1 MMHTWDSLPLQY
13 QSQNHKFMAQYPDST
28 LVTLPSN
35 VAIQEVKQRV
45 WFSSILIKLHMNI
58 AHAAGQLD
66 KLSLVTSYNCL
77 MIYSSLVAENRP
89 LQTRF

>member
-35 VAIQEVKQRV
+35 VAI
-45 WFSSILIKLHMNI
+45 
-58 AHAAGQLD
+58 
-66 KLSLVTSYNCL
+66 
-77 MIYSSLVAENRP
+77 
-89 LQTRF
+89 